1 MKLYTFWRSLATFR
15 VRMALNVKG
24 LKPEPIIVD
33 LLQGH
38 QLMPEFRNVNPMA
51 AIPVL
56 VDDDGTTLNQSLPIL
71 EYLEERYP
79 NPPLLPPDFAGRA
92 RVRALAQMTVA
103 DTHPLTVPRV
113 RNYLASLGASP
124 DTINDWARH
133 WGTVGLDAYETRL
146 ASDKA
151 TGDFCHGNQITIAD
165 LCLVGH
171 TVGLGF
177 FGGNTDAHPT
187 VKRIVARCL
196 ADERIA
202 SAHPLRQPGAP
213 AQG

>member
-1 MKLYTFWRSLATFR
+1 VKIYTFWRSLATFR
-15 VRMALNVKG
+15 VRMALNLKG
-24 LKPEPIIVD
+24 LNAEPVTVD
-33 LLQGH
+33 LLQGE

-56 VDDDGTTLNQSLPIL
+56 IDDDGTTLNQSLPIL

-79 NPPLLPPDFAGRA
+79 TPALLPSGLADRA
-92 RVRALAQMTVA
+92 RVRALAQMTIA

-113 RNYLASLGASP
+113 RNYLTSLGASP
-124 DTINDWARH
+124 ETVHAWSHH
-133 WGTVGLDAYETRL
+133 WGEVGLAAYETRL

-171 TVGLGF
+171 CVGFGF
-177 FGGNTDAHPT
+177 FGGSTDSYPT
-187 VKRIVARCL
+187 VKRIVDRCL
-196 ADERIA
+196 ADDRIA
-202 SAHPLRQPGAP
+202 RAHPLRQPGAP
-213 AQG
+213 AAK